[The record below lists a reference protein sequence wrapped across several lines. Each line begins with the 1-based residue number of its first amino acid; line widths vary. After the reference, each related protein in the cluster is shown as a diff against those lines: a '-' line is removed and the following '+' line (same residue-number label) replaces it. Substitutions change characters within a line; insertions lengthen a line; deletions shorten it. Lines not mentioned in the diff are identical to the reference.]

1 MACKV
6 GIPCMKCSLHPSTQ
20 VNSRTGKAAKT
31 CGVNSAWKEMNDERL
46 GRDTTIDRSLTDQN
60 VWMSG
65 HSTDDVPQK
74 VQTEIDWIN
83 EERRANGLRALR
95 KDAVSVAEIV
105 EKPPITFMQDLSYE
119 ERVKFLY
126 DSHETMKDLI
136 HEWNP
141 NWKIL
146 ASVQH
151 HDEFGGLSAHNHTLV
166 LLSSEDANGI
176 PTMRAKSE
184 FNLKF
189 FDHINKNYA
198 ERMRARGYDIEDCRT
213 YDRLSEEEKMER
225 KLHPEEHGV
234 DAYTYKQKRM
244 AEDTQKLQE
253 LKIKTAEMTGKLSE
267 AKTAL
272 DETVQQITNA
282 PSLDSYQ
289 KILSENTSL
298 RQELS
303 IKDKIIERLQ
313 AEKQKLTETI
323 ASLKESLSDIKEKFS
338 DISQKAGRR
347 LMSLFG
353 YESDSSMKLREYPSK
368 DVSEGIREMTSQIKE
383 IDPRKCRVI
392 PDDEDS
398 QKFRVAI
405 RGKDGLYR
413 TLQGGFTDRASAELW
428 KRDLSDASLHLT
440 DQLEGVHKG
449 IHLK

>member
-1 MACKV
+1 
-6 GIPCMKCSLHPSTQ
+6 MKCSLHPSTQ

-225 KLHPEEHGV
+225 KLHPDEHGV

-272 DETVQQITNA
+272 DETN
-282 PSLDSYQ
+282 S
-289 KILSENTSL
+289 
-298 RQELS
+298 
-303 IKDKIIERLQ
+303 
-313 AEKQKLTETI
+313 
-323 ASLKESLSDIKEKFS
+323 
-338 DISQKAGRR
+338 
-347 LMSLFG
+347 
-353 YESDSSMKLREYPSK
+353 
-368 DVSEGIREMTSQIKE
+368 
-383 IDPRKCRVI
+383 
-392 PDDEDS
+392 
-398 QKFRVAI
+398 
-405 RGKDGLYR
+405 
-413 TLQGGFTDRASAELW
+413 
-428 KRDLSDASLHLT
+428 
-440 DQLEGVHKG
+440 
-449 IHLK
+449 